1 VDVVRDDASTDYGV
15 LSPEAGDG
23 IRQVTAETDTA
34 VIFVTGL
41 PDTYGIESQA
51 SDDGGGVP
59 ESEKVPDFSLE
70 DVNTTSTLF
79 GTNVSPRDY
88 DGNVTAFYF
97 GLATCSY
104 CTAQF
109 GHLNT
114 MQNDFDTND
123 PNLGIEIVGINLAGR
138 ESGNSSITAGNN
150 IPWLQDVDLD
160 QNGEADAWEDWQ
172 AQLRDVIIV
181 DAQNK
186 EVSKINVTSNDLADA
201 ANYTLLRTMITD
213 AIAAEPEAEAELTE
227 TAVTAVQDTIDA
239 LAVAQ
244 SAHPSETVTAHD
256 LALSNWF

>member
-1 VDVVRDDASTDYGV
+1 MVVDVVRDDASTDYGV
-15 LSPEAGDG
+15 LSWEAGDG
-23 IRQVTAETDTA
+23 IRQVTDEDEGDTA

-51 SDDGGGVP
+51 TVDPP

-70 DVNTTSTLF
+70 DVNATSTLL

-97 GLATCSY
+97 GLATCNY
-104 CTAQF
+104 CTVQF

-114 MQNDFDTND
+114 MQNDFDSND
-123 PNLGIEIVGINLAGR
+123 PSLGIEIVGINLAGR
-138 ESGNSSITAGNN
+138 ESGNLSITEGND
-150 IPWLQDVDLD
+150 IPWLQDLDLD
-160 QNGEADAWEDWQ
+160 QNGESDAWEDWQ

-186 EVSKINVTSNDLADA
+186 EVSKINLTSNDLGDA
-201 ANYTLLRTMITD
+201 ANYTLLRTAITD
-213 AIAAEPEAEAELTE
+213 AIAAESEAEAELTE
-227 TAVTAVQDTIDA
+227 AAVQDTIETIA
-239 LAVAQ
+239 EAQ
-244 SAHPSETVTAHD
+244 SAQPLEKVTAHD